1 MKDGS
6 RIYEHTDG
14 RWEARYR
21 KGRKPDGSIIYG
33 SVYGR
38 TYEEAEKR
46 RAEILRA
53 LAVKAENGESEN
65 AVQLFEENRNIRSY
79 YAVTHRNKTVYPG
92 ALSEDE
98 VQELIPYIKM
108 CHVGLRL
115 ATCFALYMGV
125 SGDEIAALRF
135 SDIDAQT
142 AKITI
147 SHVMMDAKHM
157 PGMIVSCEERIV
169 PIPKVVSEYVNLA
182 YAVQSGEDRYLLTE
196 KSVQIKSMRT
206 ARILWSRAFSAFGYE
221 KKITPEVLR
230 ATFIRR
236 CLENGMNFETVSFMT
251 GLGVSVI
258 RNKYG
263 HFAEANPALI
273 DALNVPSNGPN
284 AKTKQMNLLILG
296 AGSHGH
302 AVYEIADKLGIFQ
315 KIRFLDDTV
324 IDSNVIGRISD
335 YPNFADEYP
344 MCFIAIGNNMLRR
357 QLAEKVTEAGY
368 ITPHLIS
375 NETSIARGV
384 SIGRG
389 TIVMPQATINTGAE
403 IGDFCIIAS
412 NSMIGFNA
420 TVESFAHC
428 DCASVVM
435 KDCTVPGLTTVESGE
450 IVKDTQKIS

>member
-38 TYEEAEKR
+38 TYEEAEKK

-53 LAVKAENGESEN
+53 LAVKAENGESED
-65 AVQLFEENRNIRSY
+65 AVQLLEENRNIRSY
-79 YAVTHRNKTVYPG
+79 YAVSHRNKTVYPG

-108 CHVGLRL
+108 CHIGLRL
-115 ATCFALYMGV
+115 AICLALYMGV

-142 AKITI
+142 GELTI
-147 SHVMMDAKHM
+147 SRVMMDAKHM
-157 PGMIVSCEERIV
+157 PGMIVPCEERTV
-169 PIPKVVSEYVNLA
+169 PIPKVVSEYVNLV
-182 YAVQSGEDRYLLTE
+182 YAVKTGEDRYLLTE
-196 KSVQIKSMRT
+196 KGVQIKSMRT
-206 ARILWSRAFSAFGYE
+206 ARILWSRAFSAFGYK

-236 CLENGMNFETVSFMT
+236 CLENGMNFETVSLMT
-251 GLGVSVI
+251 GLSVPAI

-273 DALNVPSNGPN
+273 DALNLPTSEPN
-284 AKTKQMNLLILG
+284 TKTKQMNLLILG

-324 IDSNVIGRISD
+324 TDSSVIGRIND
-335 YPNFADEYP
+335 YANFVDDYP
-344 MCFIAIGNNMLRR
+344 MCFIAIGNNGLRK
-357 QLAEKVTEAGY
+357 QLAEQVTEAGY

-412 NSMIGFNA
+412 NSLIGFNA
-420 TVESFAHC
+420 TVENYAHC

-435 KDCTVPGLTTVESGE
+435 KDCAVPELTTVESGE

>member
-46 RAEILRA
+46 RAEVLRA

-79 YAVTHRNKTVYPG
+79 YAVAPRNKTVYPDP
-92 ALSEDE
+92 LSEDE
-98 VQELIPYIKM
+98 VQELISYIKM
-108 CHVGLRL
+108 CHIGLQL
-115 ATCFALYMGV
+115 SICFALYMGV

-135 SDIDAQT
+135 SDIDTQAR
-142 AKITI
+142 KLTI
-147 SHVMMDAKHM
+147 SRVMMDAKHM
-157 PGMIVSCEERIV
+157 PGMIVTCEERTV
-169 PIPKVVSEYVNLA
+169 PIPKVVSEYVSLA
-182 YAVQSGEDRYLLTE
+182 YAVKSGENRYLLTE
-196 KSVQIKSMRT
+196 KGVQIKSMRT
-206 ARILWSRAFSAFGYE
+206 ARILWSRALTDFGYK
-221 KKITPEVLR
+221 KKITPEILR

-236 CLENGMNFETVSFMT
+236 CLENGMNFETVSLMT
-251 GLGVSVI
+251 GLDVSVI

-263 HFAEANPALI
+263 HFSAANPGLI
-273 DALNVPSNGPN
+273 DLTDNSAGEP
-284 AKTKQMNLLILG
+284 KTKQMNLLILG

-302 AVYEIADKLGIFQ
+302 AAYDIADKLGIFQ

-324 IDSNVIGRISD
+324 TDSNVIGRISD
-335 YPNFADEYP
+335 YPNLVDEYP
-344 MCFIAIGNNMLRR
+344 MCFIAIGNNGLRK

-368 ITPHLIS
+368 ITPHMIS

-389 TIVMPQATINTGAE
+389 TIVMPQATINTSAK

-412 NSMIGFNA
+412 NSLIGFNA
-420 TVESFAHC
+420 TVENYAHC

-435 KDCTVPGLTTVESGE
+435 RDCTVPELTTVESGE

>member
-1 MKDGS
+1 MKNGS
-6 RIYEHTDG
+6 HIYEHTDG

-53 LAVKAENGESEN
+53 LAVKAENGESDN

-79 YAVTHRNKTVYPG
+79 YTVTPRNKTVYPD
-92 ALSEDE
+92 ALSEDDLR
-98 VQELIPYIKM
+98 ELIPYIKM
-108 CHVGLRL
+108 CHIGLRL
-115 ATCFALYMGV
+115 AICFALYMGV
-125 SGDEIAALRF
+125 SGDEIAAMRF
-135 SDIDAQT
+135 SDIDEQT
-142 AKITI
+142 KKLTI
-147 SHVMMDAKHM
+147 SRVMVDAKHM
-157 PGMIVSCEERIV
+157 PGMIVPCEERNV
-169 PIPKVVSEYVNLA
+169 PIPKVISEYVNLA
-182 YAVQSGEDRYLLTE
+182 YAVKTGEERYLLTE
-196 KSVQIKSMRT
+196 KGVQIKSMRT
-206 ARILWSRAFSAFGYE
+206 ARGLWSRAFSVFGYE

-236 CLENGMNFETVSFMT
+236 CLENGMNFETVSMMT
-251 GLGVSVI
+251 GLSVPTI

-263 HFAEANPALI
+263 HLAEANPALI
-273 DALNVPSNGPN
+273 DALYVPSSELNT
-284 AKTKQMNLLILG
+284 KTKYMNLLILG

-302 AVYEIADKLGIFQ
+302 AVYEIADRLGIFQ
-315 KIRFLDDTV
+315 KIRFLDD
-324 IDSNVIGRISD
+324 IAADSNVIGRISE
-335 YPNFADEYP
+335 YPNFVDEYP
-344 MCFIAIGNNMLRR
+344 MCFIAIGNNEIRK
-357 QLAEKVTEAGY
+357 QLSDMVIKAGY
-368 ITPHLIS
+368 IIPRLIS

-389 TIVMPQATINTGAE
+389 TIIMPQATVNTGAE

-412 NSMIGFNA
+412 NALIGFNA
-420 TVESFAHC
+420 TVESYVHC

-435 KDCTVPGLTTVESGE
+435 KDCKVPELTTVESGE